1 MAKNGQKWF
10 ACCKT
15 RNLNLFLNS
24 TFKSLNLPRPISKVE
39 KFQRKISPKIPL
51 KIIFWLKSFT
61 KIRIDFFS
69 CPPKIVATYTLC
81 FLQIWFPCCII
92 LNSRLS
98 VGSRIISCLLFCFL
112 GIVGVDKLCK
122 LELLLQ
128 IQFFFCFLFFLLLKK
143 LVG

>member
-1 MAKNGQKWF
+1 MVKKGQKWF

-15 RNLNLFLNS
+15 RNLFFLNS

-39 KFQRKISPKIPL
+39 KFRRKISPENLL

-69 CPPKIVATYTLC
+69 CPQNSSHLHTVFSSNLV
-81 FLQIWFPCCII
+81 FLLHYF

-98 VGSRIISCLLFCFL
+98 VGSRIISCLLFCF
-112 GIVGVDKLCK
+112 
-122 LELLLQ
+122 
-128 IQFFFCFLFFLLLKK
+128 FRYSRSR
-143 LVG
+143 